1 MLVFI
6 WKIIN
11 IYGKFFNIEGRVGWG
26 VFGYV
31 CIFFFFLYYM
41 GVIRCDFL
49 VCLVGNDFYRY

>member
-31 CIFFFFLYYM
+31 CFFFFWYYM
-41 GVIRCDFL
+41 GVIRCDLL
-49 VCLVGNDFYRY
+49 VCLVGYDFNSY